1 MRWHANSIKM
11 AYPTHLVERVQY
23 AGSCNAFT
31 HIPVLL
37 SEMYCFLPLTSGSTW
52 RNFWMICALVRHQT
66 CCQIDWG
73 PLPRLTSH
81 DVGHVSFDL
90 IIHLSRKPGTE
101 VWAGSHHHHHHQV
114 SCIQLPNFVTSS
126 AHLRFV
132 LLATAHFPTYR
143 SWAEVSA
150 SKKLDSSTSERMT
163 MQVPLFYPNTLLII
177 LNR

>member
-52 RNFWMICALVRHQT
+52 RNFWMNCALVRHQT

-101 VWAGSHHHHHHQV
+101 VWAGSHHHHHHHQV
-114 SCIQLPNFVTSS
+114 SCIQFPNFVTSS

-132 LLATAHFPTYR
+132 LLATAHSPTYR

-150 SKKLDSSTSERMT
+150 SKSWIAVQVKEWPCKFLFSTQT
-163 MQVPLFYPNTLLII
+163 PCW
-177 LNR
+177 

>member
-90 IIHLSRKPGTE
+90 IIHLSRKPGTK
-101 VWAGSHHHHHHQV
+101 VWAGSRHHHHHQGV
-114 SCIQLPNFVTSS
+114 LYPTPQLCDFLSS
-126 AHLRFV
+126 SEICWPRHIPQLIDPELRF
-132 LLATAHFPTYR
+132 LQAKAG
-143 SWAEVSA
+143 
-150 SKKLDSSTSERMT
+150 
-163 MQVPLFYPNTLLII
+163 
-177 LNR
+177 